1 MQDRFGFHG
10 AEARNADVT
19 ANRATGRSR
28 ASETVV
34 VGLRCSRGRLV
45 RREGSNWRTRVRP
58 RPTVDGLLPV
68 MWRTSGV
75 IDSDLPTGFLLFDL
89 MLIQG
94 VGLVFCL
101 MVLAVNF
108 VVDVL

>member
-1 MQDRFGFHG
+1 
-10 AEARNADVT
+10 
-19 ANRATGRSR
+19 
-28 ASETVV
+28 
-34 VGLRCSRGRLV
+34 
-45 RREGSNWRTRVRP
+45 
-58 RPTVDGLLPV
+58 